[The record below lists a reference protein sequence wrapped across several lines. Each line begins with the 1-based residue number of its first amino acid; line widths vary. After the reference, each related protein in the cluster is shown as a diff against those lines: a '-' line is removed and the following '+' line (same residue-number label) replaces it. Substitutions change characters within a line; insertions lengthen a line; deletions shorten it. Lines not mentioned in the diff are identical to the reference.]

1 MMSSL
6 FLKQWT
12 KVLEDQQV
20 FDPNDLVKMVTTD
33 NLYKIIQALDLSDLI
48 PIPAAE
54 DMLDCYEHKQASFF
68 VFYKDL
74 VKMMEQISESDC

>member
-33 NLYKIIQALDLSDLI
+33 NLYKIIQALDLSELI
-48 PIPAAE
+48 PIPAA
-54 DMLDCYEHKQASFF
+54 
-68 VFYKDL
+68 
-74 VKMMEQISESDC
+74 